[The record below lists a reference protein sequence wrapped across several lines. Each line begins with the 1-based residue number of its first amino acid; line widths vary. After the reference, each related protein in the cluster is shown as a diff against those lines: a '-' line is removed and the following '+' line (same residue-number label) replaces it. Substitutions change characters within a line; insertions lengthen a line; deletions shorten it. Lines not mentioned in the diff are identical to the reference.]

1 MYNKDL
7 DITISTINGDIA
19 HTCGNVSAIVFND
32 FKRHFPKDYFKYE
45 FVNTKLAFRQ
55 FTNIKRVVDFKRQK
69 PLVAMQPKLI
79 VDNSE
84 FNIDMW
90 HRLYGTSLYDIIH
103 DNNNNAVKF
112 FRDEAHDAIID
123 FFVERMR
130 MSFNFTI
137 MVSTEYQQ
145 YNVMAHMKSSFRI
158 DHPYY
163 LEEMQL
169 ETLIPDG
176 IIKQLSEDS
185 GIPIIDETLGV
196 KPFLDYINEI
206 SNIPVIYGLQ
216 GATGKYRFFMV
227 VTTNIWMNYN
237 NFNISDGEKDGQ
249 ISDHF
254 PLEIQLD
261 VEFNYP
267 SAFYYL
273 SKHKRK
279 EISNID
285 SEDGLLGS
293 DRNIEMHLTFN
304 RTLIPERDE
313 FNNQLYISCVVE
325 CDDLEEDS
333 VDISSLFTEEQAKVC
348 LQMIMDGKNPNPLI
362 RFIVYE
368 DEFKMHPDRIYV
380 DWIAK
385 ELRLSNTKKNRS
397 YRIAV
402 YINNRLFNDYL
413 LRHHDYTNKI
423 KGGN

>member
-1 MYNKDL
+1 MINVDGIAYVNEVTISSKDCFRITASI
-7 DITISTINGDIA
+7 DTNGVFDEITIICDEKGLEKELIDSVGKFLIFNGYIKRGTIYLDTILEVKDEFVLVEW
-19 HTCGNVSAIVFND
+19 T
-32 FKRHFPKDYFKYE
+32 KDY
-45 FVNTKLAFRQ
+45 N
-55 FTNIKRVVDFKRQK
+55 
-69 PLVAMQPKLI
+69 
-79 VDNSE
+79 
-84 FNIDMW
+84 
-90 HRLYGTSLYDIIH
+90 
-103 DNNNNAVKF
+103 
-112 FRDEAHDAIID
+112 
-123 FFVERMR
+123 
-130 MSFNFTI
+130 
-137 MVSTEYQQ
+137 
-145 YNVMAHMKSSFRI
+145 
-158 DHPYY
+158 
-163 LEEMQL
+163 
-169 ETLIPDG
+169 LIPDG